1 MVFFM
6 VCADNH
12 HKKEIDFNSLLRY
25 FDFHRLRHNFAFATR
40 AASVCASMAS
50 SKELRSG

>member
-25 FDFHRLRHNFAFATR
+25 FDFHRLRQRKGSRFGGLFCCLDFGDRCDNP
-40 AASVCASMAS
+40 
-50 SKELRSG
+50 